1 MVEPLTRWRVSA
13 RHLMIGTWVFCR
25 LSYQILLVKG
35 LLSHTVPQLHTILII
50 LPVITSTIPLL
61 IPVLSIHQLLL
72 PVQNR
77 LQRTLLR
84 LRPLAP
90 GLSWLQIHAPC
101 LLPISVMWLPLEIS
115 ISSRTVQRVDSVVV
129 AAVIA
134 GQLFLVF
141 LELPQ
146 KVLVWWL

>member
-1 MVEPLTRWRVSA
+1 MVEPLTGWKVSV
-13 RHLMIGTWVFCR
+13 RHLIIATWVFCR
-25 LSYQILLVKG
+25 LSYQILLIKG
-35 LLSHTVPQLHTILII
+35 LLSRTVPQPHTILII

-90 GLSWLQIHAPC
+90 GLSWLQLHAPF
-101 LLPISVMWLPLEIS
+101 LLPISVIGLPLEIS
-115 ISSRTVQRVDSVVV
+115 ISSGTIQSVDSVAV
-129 AAVIA
+129 AAVIV